1 MFHLLYLMFP
11 EGWGKDIF
19 GPDGSYQ
26 VVMKEVD
33 VPMVPH
39 GDCQTMLRNTPRL
52 PRQFKLD
59 KSFVCAG
66 GEAGRPPVQWSS
78 TPTHLLLA
86 NGYLV
91 ALGVEGLSVHGLEDQ
106 ELRQGIS
113 FPGGRWAGLC
123 DGTLLL
129 CTGTSVACLSELP
142 WEQQAQAQLEAGE
155 LEKAVSLAEGKG
167 AEGKPVLCRAAFL
180 YIQKGKWETVAELLL
195 KGGCDPR
202 EVVSLVPDLLP
213 SNSK

>member
-1 MFHLLYLMFP
+1 MALGTTIDLFPVAESEQVHSESRPPPPLLSTGP
-11 EGWGKDIF
+11 EEFLLI
-19 GPDGSYQ
+19 GPGNLG
-26 VVMKEVD
+26 V
-33 VPMVPH
+33 
-39 GDCQTMLRNTPRL
+39 
-52 PRQFKLD
+52 
-59 KSFVCAG
+59 FVRAG

-142 WEQQAQAQLEAGE
+142 VQPTACMSE
-155 LEKAVSLAEGKG
+155 L
-167 AEGKPVLCRAAFL
+167 PV
-180 YIQKGKWETVAELLL
+180 
-195 KGGCDPR
+195 
-202 EVVSLVPDLLP
+202 
-213 SNSK
+213 